1 MPLDQ
6 AFDEENSEGT
16 EMSFIEHLEELRW
29 NIIRAVGS
37 ILVFTITAF
46 VFIQEIY
53 DKIILAPSRPD
64 FWTYRM
70 TCKLAEVTGASGLCI
85 DKLDFDLQSREM
97 AGQFTM
103 AMLSSLIIGLLFA
116 FPYAFWEVWRFVKP
130 GLRPSERK
138 ATRGAVFYVTFLFLS
153 GVFFGYYIVSPL
165 AINFLANFQLDAR
178 IRNEFDITSYVGLLS
193 ILTLAC
199 GLTFQLPVVAFVLSK
214 IGFLNPRFMR
224 SYRRHAY
231 VVILILAAII
241 TPSPDVLSQVLVALP
256 LSLLY
261 EVSIWV
267 SAWVERNRKNDE
279 LLENESNSDSTTSNS
294 TNPTTD
300 SNTSSSSDDYHEPWN
315 PYDYGQNQ

>member
-178 IRNEFDITSYVGLLS
+178 IRNEFDITSYVGLLHS
-193 ILTLAC
+193 DV
-199 GLTFQLPVVAFVLSK
+199 GLRAYVSVARGGVCV
-214 IGFLNPRFMR
+214 LNPRFMR